1 MITLARIL
9 LRSLIGKPRA
19 QLVVGIIVTLFAL
32 FVLFVDIATPPVSGT
47 GIVAGLIFAVVGILL
62 IVQGI
67 RHLGSTKKPA
77 SYTASYMPP
86 QTPYAQPAPNQMAYP
101 AQPPYAPQPAPY
113 AAQPVNEPLRYQ
125 DQ

>member
-77 SYTASYMPP
+77 SYTASYMQP
-86 QTPYAQPAPNQMAYP
+86 QTPY